1 VPARLQKLAKMLG
14 RLGMAFFALLVAYT
28 ALRFAAPHS
37 GVTFLAAI
45 AFYVTGILFAVQLA
59 RRNARRLTWRL
70 RNRLIV
76 AYLFIAFVPIALIAI
91 LAALAVWELVGG
103 TAVYLVSSELER
115 RTNAMD
121 GVARMLAETPA
132 EKRQNSIHEVIPYLE
147 QLFPRSHASGGGGG
161 HSSGGG
167 VTLTIRDEKIYRYP
181 ADSDAPAAPAAWK
194 DASGLVMKDGQLLS
208 WAHVTRRATE
218 VTLVAPVTRDLL
230 AELAPNIGQVSL
242 IPPNASASG
251 VPANLPSVERTRRSN
266 RRLAEP
272 ANRFDVALD
281 GLRPV
286 YSSYWDAPE
295 KQAEWI
301 LIVHTRPSIVLGTV
315 FGQVNWAQGLLT
327 LFVAVAATLLLV
339 WVVSLLMGI
348 SLTRTITGAIHNLYE
363 GTERIKGG
371 DFSHRIAVEGHDQ
384 LAELA
389 LSFNGMTEN
398 LERLFVVEKEQERLQ
413 SEIAIAREVQS
424 QLFPRGALAM
434 KTIELTGV
442 CHPARM
448 VSGDYYD
455 FIRLQDAN
463 LAVAIGDV
471 AGKGI
476 SAALLMASIQS
487 IMRTQLTAGIPIH
500 AATAP
505 EAGNGD
511 RRTALSVAELVSQL
525 NKQVCANTA
534 PEKFATFYFGLY
546 DDESRVLTY
555 TNAGH
560 LPPILMRDGQ
570 AERLEVTG
578 TVVGAFPFARYEEK
592 TIQLRAGDLL
602 VAFTDGIVEPE
613 NAYGE
618 AFGEEKLIDLLLRY
632 EQREP
637 EEIMTRIM
645 ETVEQWTG
653 ASELSD
659 DMTLLVARGV

>member
-14 RLGMAFFALLVAYT
+14 RLGMALLALLVAYA
-28 ALRFAAPHS
+28 ALRFAAPNS

-76 AYLFIAFVPIALIAI
+76 AYVFIAFVPIALIAI
-91 LAALAVWELVGG
+91 LVALAGWELVGG
-103 TAVYLVSSELER
+103 TAVYLVSSELDR
-115 RTNAMD
+115 RTKAMD
-121 GVARMLAETPA
+121 GVAHMLAETPVG
-132 EKRQNSIHEVIPYLE
+132 KRENTIHEVIPYLE
-147 QLFPRSHASGGGGG
+147 HLFPR
-161 HSSGGG
+161 
-167 VTLTIRDEKIYRYP
+167 VMLTIRDERIYRYP
-181 ADSDAPAAPAAWK
+181 ADSDAPLVPAGWK
-194 DASGLVMKDGQLLS
+194 DAHGLIMKDGQLLG
-208 WAHVTRRATE
+208 WAHVSRPGTE
-218 VTLVAPVTRDLL
+218 VTMLAPINRDLL
-230 AELAPNIGQVSL
+230 ALLAPGIGLVAL
-242 IPPNASASG
+242 IPPNSTASG
-251 VPANLPSVERTRRSN
+251 AAPKSPPPERTGRSYRRF
-266 RRLAEP
+266 AEP
-272 ANRFDVALD
+272 ANRLDVALD
-281 GLRPV
+281 GLRPM
-286 YSSYWDAPE
+286 YSSFWDAPD

-301 LIVHTRPSIVLGTV
+301 LIVHTRPSIVFREV
-315 FGQVNWAQGLLT
+315 FGQVNWAEGLLA
-327 LFVAVAATLLLV
+327 LFVVVAATLLLV
-339 WVVSLLMGI
+339 WVVSLIMGI
-348 SLTRTITGAIHNLYE
+348 SLTRTITGAVHNLYE
-363 GTERIKGG
+363 GTERIKSG

-487 IMRTQLTAGIPIH
+487 IMRTQLTAGIPVH

-505 EAGNGD
+505 GAGNGNG
-511 RRTALSVAELVSQL
+511 RAALSVAELVSQL

-555 TNAGH
+555 ANAGH

>member
-1 VPARLQKLAKMLG
+1 MLG
-14 RLGMAFFALLVAYT
+14 RLGMAFLALLVAYA
-28 ALRFAAPHS
+28 ALRFAAPNS
-37 GVTFLAAI
+37 GFTWLAAI
-45 AFYVTGILFAVQLA
+45 AFYVTGMLFALQLA

-91 LAALAVWELVGG
+91 LAALAGWELVGG

-121 GVARMLAETPA
+121 GVAHLLAETPI
-132 EKRQNSIHEVIPYLE
+132 EKRANTIHDVIPYLE
-147 QLFPRSHASGGGGG
+147 HLFPRVMLA
-161 HSSGGG
+161 
-167 VTLTIRDEKIYRYP
+167 VRDEKMYRYP
-181 ADSDAPAAPAAWK
+181 ADSEAPSAPVGWK
-194 DASGLVMKDGQLLS
+194 DASGLVMKDGQLHS
-208 WAHVTRRATE
+208 WAHVTREGTE
-218 VTLVAPVTRDLL
+218 VTLLAPITSDLL
-230 AELAPNIGQVSL
+230 ADLSPGIGQVSL
-242 IPPNASASG
+242 ISFNSPGRESAAKSPPSEPRRRRAAR
-251 VPANLPSVERTRRSN
+251 LP
-266 RRLAEP
+266 EP
-272 ANRFDVALD
+272 ANRFDLAVD
-281 GLRPV
+281 GGTPAAFA
-286 YSSYWDAPE
+286 YWDAPE
-295 KQAEWI
+295 TKQDKCL
-301 LIVHTRPSIVLGTV
+301 LIVRTRPSVVFGKV
-315 FGQVNWAQGLLT
+315 FGQVDLRQGLFA
-327 LFVAVAATLLLV
+327 LFVFVVALLLLV
-339 WVVSLLMGI
+339 WVVSLIMGI

-363 GTERIKGG
+363 GTEHIKGG
-371 DFSHRIAVEGHDQ
+371 DFSHRIAVQGHDQ

-434 KTIELTGV
+434 KTIEMTGV

-455 FIRLQDAN
+455 FIRLQNSN
-463 LAVAIGDV
+463 LALAIGDV

-487 IMRTQLTAGIPIH
+487 IMRTQLTAGIPMH
-500 AATAP
+500 AAATQG
-505 EAGNGD
+505 GNG
-511 RRTALSVAELVSQL
+511 RAREMLSVAELVSQL
-525 NKQVCANTA
+525 NQQVCANTA

-592 TIQLRAGDLL
+592 TVQLRAGDLL

-618 AFGEEKLIDLLLRY
+618 PFGEDKLVDLLVRY
-632 EQREP
+632 EQQEP
-637 EEIMTRIM
+637 AEIMTRIM

-653 ASELSD
+653 SSELYD
-659 DMTLLVARGV
+659 DMTLLIARGV

>member
-1 VPARLQKLAKMLG
+1 
-14 RLGMAFFALLVAYT
+14 MAFLALLVVYAV
-28 ALRFAAPHS
+28 LRFAAPNS
-37 GVTFLAAI
+37 GFTFLVAI
-45 AFYVTGILFAVQLA
+45 AFYVTGMLFALQFA

-91 LAALAVWELVGG
+91 LAALAGWELVGG
-103 TAVYLVSSELER
+103 TAVYLVSSELDR
-115 RTNAMD
+115 RTNALD
-121 GVARMLAETPA
+121 GVAHMLAEAPA
-132 EKRQNSIHEVIPYLE
+132 EKRETAIHEVIPYLE
-147 QLFPRSHASGGGGG
+147 HLFPRVMLA
-161 HSSGGG
+161 
-167 VTLTIRDEKIYRYP
+167 VRDEKIYRYP
-181 ADSDAPAAPAAWK
+181 PGSETPVAPAGWK
-194 DASGLVMKDGQLLS
+194 DASGLVMKDGQVHS
-208 WAHVTRRATE
+208 WAHVTRKGTE
-218 VTLVAPVTRDLL
+218 VTL
-230 AELAPNIGQVSL
+230 LAPITRGLLDELSPGIGQVSL
-242 IPPNASASG
+242 ISFTSPGSGSAEKS
-251 VPANLPSVERTRRSN
+251 VPAEPRRRRAAPLP
-266 RRLAEP
+266 EP
-272 ANRFDVALD
+272 ANRLDVAIT
-281 GLRPV
+281 GGSPV
-286 YSSYWDAPE
+286 YFSYWDAPE
-295 KQAEWI
+295 KQDKWV
-301 LIVHTRPSIVLGTV
+301 LIVRTRPSIVFGTV
-315 FGQVNWAQGLLT
+315 FGQLNWAEGLLAI
-327 LFVAVAATLLLV
+327 FVVVAAVLLLV
-339 WVVSLLMGI
+339 WVVSLIMGI

-363 GTERIKGG
+363 GTERIKAG
-371 DFSHRIAVEGHDQ
+371 DFSHRIAVQGHDQ

-424 QLFPRGALAM
+424 QLFPRGPLTM
-434 KTIELTGV
+434 KTLEMTGV

-455 FIRLQDAN
+455 YIRLQNAN

-487 IMRTQLTAGIPIH
+487 IMRTQLTAGVPIH
-500 AATAP
+500 AAASP
-505 EAGNGD
+505 GGNGSA
-511 RRTALSVAELVSQL
+511 REMLSVAELVSQL

-578 TVVGAFPFARYEEK
+578 TVVGAFPSARYEEK
-592 TIQLRAGDLL
+592 TVQLRAGDLL

-613 NAYGE
+613 NPYGE
-618 AFGEEKLIDLLLRY
+618 AFGEDNLIDLLLRY

-637 EEIMTRIM
+637 EEIMARIM

-653 ASELSD
+653 SSELYD

>member
-1 VPARLQKLAKMLG
+1 MLG
-14 RLGMAFFALLVAYT
+14 RLGMAFLVLLVAYV
-28 ALRFAAPHS
+28 ALRLAAPNS
-37 GVTFLAAI
+37 GFTKFVAL
-45 AFYVTGILFAVQLA
+45 AFYVTGMLFALQLA
-59 RRNARRLTWRL
+59 QRNARRVTWRL

-76 AYLFIAFVPIALIAI
+76 AYLFIAFVPIVLIAI
-91 LAALAVWELVGG
+91 LGALASWELVGG

-115 RTNAMD
+115 RTDAMD
-121 GVARMLAETPA
+121 GVAHLLAEVPA
-132 EKRQNSIHEVIPYLE
+132 EKRENTIREVIPYME
-147 QLFPRSHASGGGGG
+147 HLFPRVLLA
-161 HSSGGG
+161 
-167 VTLTIRDEKIYRYP
+167 IRDREIYRYP
-181 ADSDAPAAPAAWK
+181 AGADAPLAPAEWK
-194 DASGLVMKDGQLLS
+194 DASGLVMKDGQLHS
-208 WAHVTRRATE
+208 WAHVKHGGTE
-218 VTLVAPVTRDLL
+218 VTMLAPITRDLL
-230 AELAPNIGQVSL
+230 ADLSPGIGQVSL
-242 IPPNASASG
+242 IPPNSTASRSAAKSSSPERAS
-251 VPANLPSVERTRRSN
+251 RKT
-266 RRLAEP
+266 RRLAEA
-272 ANRFDVALD
+272 ANRLDIAVD

-286 YSSYWDAPE
+286 YSPYWDAPE

-315 FGQVNWAQGLLT
+315 FGQVNWAQGLLA
-327 LFVAVAATLLLV
+327 LFVVVAATLLLV
-339 WVVSLLMGI
+339 WVVSLIMGI

-363 GTERIKGG
+363 GTEHIKSG

-434 KTIELTGV
+434 KTVELTGV

-455 FIRLQDAN
+455 FIRLHDSN
-463 LAVAIGDV
+463 LALAIGDV

-487 IMRTQLTAGIPIH
+487 IMRTQLTAGIPMQ
-500 AATAP
+500 AAAAP
-505 EAGNGD
+505 GGNGHT
-511 RRTALSVAELVSQL
+511 RELLSAAELVSQL
-525 NKQVCANTA
+525 NQQVCANTA

-592 TIQLRAGDLL
+592 TVQLQAGDLL

-632 EQREP
+632 EQRES
-637 EEIMTRIM
+637 EEIMARIM

-653 ASELSD
+653 SSELSD